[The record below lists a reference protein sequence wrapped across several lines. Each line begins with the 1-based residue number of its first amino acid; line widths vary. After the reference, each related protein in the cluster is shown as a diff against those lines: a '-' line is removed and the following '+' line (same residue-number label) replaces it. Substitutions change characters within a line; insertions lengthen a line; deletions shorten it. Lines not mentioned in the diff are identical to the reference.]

1 MNNPMPALSLIAG
14 SGLTATAR
22 PMGHDHSDVRRPRPY
37 RGNVP
42 TTIYKICES
51 ALWREAERA
60 GMLRGAPVDL
70 RDGFIHFSTAD
81 QVRETAAKHFAG
93 AADQMLVAVDAGAVE
108 SALKWEVSRG
118 GGLFPH
124 LYGALP
130 LSAVLWARPLPLG
143 SDRRHVFPELAP

>member
-1 MNNPMPALSLIAG
+1 
-14 SGLTATAR
+14 
-22 PMGHDHSDVRRPRPY
+22 
-37 RGNVP
+37 VP

-51 ALWREAERA
+51 VLWREAERA
-60 GMLRGAPVDL
+60 GTLRGAPVDL

-93 AADQMLVAVDAGAVE
+93 AADLILVAVDAAAVD

-118 GGLFPH
+118 GDLFPH